1 MDEDVYREEMALR
14 KEEITDE
21 IAAIRIIDLFKR
33 YKATRRGGCCDC
45 CKCIAC
51 RCCCKCFCGK
61 RIPQFVSVDHVWYYV
76 EQNQLFCLLG
86 SNGAGKTTTIN
97 ILTGLVPPTH
107 GEAYL
112 CGYSMRTQMPQ
123 IRAVMGVCPQF
134 DLLWNELTGFEHL
147 VIFAG
152 LKGIPSA
159 KIVEEARTKLKE
171 VELTEAANKIA
182 GKYSG
187 GMKRRLSV
195 AMALIGNP
203 KVVFL
208 DEPTTG
214 MDPVSR
220 RQVWNIIERAKKGR
234 VIVLTTHSMEEA
246 DILSDKIAI
255 MTNGS
260 LSCIGSALH
269 LKNKFGTGYR
279 ITVGANASC
288 EQQVIDYFAA
298 SLPGFIF
305 LCIKFNLLLLWL
317 GCRLESEPI
326 SGFMTFDIPRKLMPS
341 LSSFFEELEEKKE
354 ELQILDVQ
362 LSMTSLEEVFLRI
375 AKATEKRVKSKHR
388 VSLDENSSTDDTEN

>member
-1 MDEDVYREEMALR
+1 
-14 KEEITDE
+14 
-21 IAAIRIIDLFKR
+21 
-33 YKATRRGGCCDC
+33 
-45 CKCIAC
+45 
-51 RCCCKCFCGK
+51 
-61 RIPQFVSVDHVWYYV
+61 
-76 EQNQLFCLLG
+76 
-86 SNGAGKTTTIN
+86 
-97 ILTGLVPPTH
+97 
-107 GEAYL
+107 
-112 CGYSMRTQMPQ
+112 MRTQMPQ

-298 SLPGFIF
+298 SLPG
-305 LCIKFNLLLLWL
+305 
-317 GCRLESEPI
+317 CRLESEPI